1 MPLYLTESDVDAVAD
16 MPLAI
21 KAVEASLARQ
31 GRGESSNVGRQ
42 RARIPAGTLH
52 LMGGADQEL
61 GAGGAKIYSSF
72 TSGQTTFVVI
82 LFDIATGTLRAVI
95 EAGRLGELRTGAATG
110 VSSKHLARAES
121 QTVGILGSGRQARTQ
136 LEAVSLVHDLEE
148 VRVYSRD
155 PDNVRS
161 FILDVEQKIGVKITA
176 ASSPASALDSVD
188 LVITSTTASTPI
200 LTSEHLEPGMHV
212 VAMGSNNPAHAEL
225 TPDAIARTDRVF
237 VDDLNGA
244 QLECGDLIAA
254 VQSGRFQWGQAIE
267 LGLVVAG
274 EVDGR
279 TTNDE
284 ITLFESQGIALWDIS
299 LAQAVLERASVAGR
313 GFEIP

>member
-1 MPLYLTESDVDAVAD
+1 
-16 MPLAI
+16 
-21 KAVEASLARQ
+21 
-31 GRGESSNVGRQ
+31 
-42 RARIPAGTLH
+42 
-52 LMGGADQEL
+52 
-61 GAGGAKIYSSF
+61 
-72 TSGQTTFVVI
+72 
-82 LFDIATGTLRAVI
+82 
-95 EAGRLGELRTGAATG
+95 
-110 VSSKHLARAES
+110 
-121 QTVGILGSGRQARTQ
+121 
-136 LEAVSLVHDLEE
+136 
-148 VRVYSRD
+148 
-155 PDNVRS
+155 
-161 FILDVEQKIGVKITA
+161 
-176 ASSPASALDSVD
+176 
-188 LVITSTTASTPI
+188 
-200 LTSEHLEPGMHV
+200 MHV